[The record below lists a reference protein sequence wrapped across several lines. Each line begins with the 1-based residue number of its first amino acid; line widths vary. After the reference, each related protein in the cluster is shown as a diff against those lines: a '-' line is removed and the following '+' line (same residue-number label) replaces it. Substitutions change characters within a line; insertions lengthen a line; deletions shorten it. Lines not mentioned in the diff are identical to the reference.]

1 MRVVLLASLIFVIG
15 LHVNAQQLPQKPSKK
30 FQYQQVDFE
39 DLMRRYF
46 LKERSHGVEGIYSV
60 SCVITKRKK
69 VLFSKREKVRV
80 VEKQDNYARV
90 AILQDMPGSK
100 QDFIE
105 ISLSYR
111 DANKYPIVGIIDGLS
126 EGKGLVYKHIEP
138 NGLVLSFSMIGESD
152 ELLEG
157 EYSKIE
163 RRKIITY
170 RLSYLKIFPKNPEIV
185 IND

>member
-1 MRVVLLASLIFVIG
+1 MRLVLLVLMMFFVDLG
-15 LHVNAQQLPQKPSKK
+15 LHAQEIPQKPSRK

-39 DLMRRYF
+39 DLIRRYF
-46 LKERSHGVEGIYSV
+46 VKEHSHGVEGIYSV

-69 VLFSKREKVRV
+69 VLFSKREKVRI

-90 AILQDMPGSK
+90 AILQDLPGSK

-105 ISLSYR
+105 ISLRYH

-138 NGLVLSFSMIGESD
+138 NGSVLSFSMISESD
-152 ELLEG
+152 DLLEG

-163 RRKIITY
+163 RRKTITY